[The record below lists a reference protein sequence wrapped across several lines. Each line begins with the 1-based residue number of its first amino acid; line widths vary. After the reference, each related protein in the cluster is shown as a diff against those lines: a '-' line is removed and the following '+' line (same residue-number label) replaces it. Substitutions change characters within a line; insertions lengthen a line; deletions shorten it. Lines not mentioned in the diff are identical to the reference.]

1 MNKVSVNYRIYSINR
16 PGRLLHFWTLREAL
30 IRGWAIIKFSSFL
43 ASAVCLFC
51 NKTIYGNNKKGGC
64 NKARFLKNTL
74 KKTPSSGGS
83 LVIYY
88 LSLCWKEWGGSG
100 RLLEAGSLLT
110 FSAFRM
116 GAYSRWAL
124 IRINTVYVH
133 VARGAKSICTIK
145 NGIYILFDY
154 CT

>member
-16 PGRLLHFWTLREAL
+16 PGCLLNFWALREAL
-30 IRGWAIIKFSSFL
+30 IRGWALIKFSSFS
-43 ASAVCLFC
+43 ASVVCLFC
-51 NKTIYGNNKKGGC
+51 NKTIYGNDKKGRC
-64 NKARFLKNTL
+64 NKA
-74 KKTPSSGGS
+74 SEGS
-83 LVIYY
+83 LIIYY

-124 IRINTVYVH
+124 SRINTVYVH
-133 VARGAKSICTIK
+133 VARVAKSSCTIK
-145 NGIYILFDY
+145 KMAFTFCLITVHDMTTRFRL
-154 CT
+154 